1 MGIKPLIAKCSSS
14 LKEGEIISSCVPCE
28 AAAFEQSFQNVEMQ
42 ERDFQ
47 KKRGGV
53 NSWEVENQCVCVFY
67 LTVKLLRMQVVW
79 GLILENFK
87 PHNQFGPDPYVDEK
101 GGGLFV

>member
-1 MGIKPLIAKCSSS
+1 M
-14 LKEGEIISSCVPCE
+14 
-28 AAAFEQSFQNVEMQ
+28 
-42 ERDFQ
+42 
-47 KKRGGV
+47 
-53 NSWEVENQCVCVFY
+53 FY